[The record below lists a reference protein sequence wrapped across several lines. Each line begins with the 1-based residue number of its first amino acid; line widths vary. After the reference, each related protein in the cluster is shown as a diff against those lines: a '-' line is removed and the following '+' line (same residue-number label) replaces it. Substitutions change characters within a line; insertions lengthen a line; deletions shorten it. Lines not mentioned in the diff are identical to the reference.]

1 VATGGAVD
9 DTESVK
15 TLHHAYE
22 HGINFVDTAELYGS
36 GHSEEVI
43 GEPLR
48 QPTQDRPS
56 IKTGGPVLADGRD
69 SSTRGKFLDPM
80 HVPALPGGHSSPRG
94 SLLGA

>member
-22 HGINFVDTAELYGS
+22 RGINFADTAELYGS

-48 QPTQDRPS
+48 QSTQDRPS
-56 IKTGGPVLADGRD
+56 IKTGGP
-69 SSTRGKFLDPM
+69 STTATITLR
-80 HVPALPGGHSSPRG
+80 RC
-94 SLLGA
+94 

>member
-22 HGINFVDTAELYGS
+22 RGINFVDTAELYGC

-48 QPTQDRPS
+48 QSTQDRPS
-56 IKTGGPVLADGRD
+56 IKTGGP
-69 SSTRGKFLDPM
+69 STTATITLR
-80 HVPALPGGHSSPRG
+80 RC
-94 SLLGA
+94 

>member
-1 VATGGAVD
+1 VTTFGGWQLGGDWRAVD

-22 HGINFVDTAELYGS
+22 RGINFVDTAELYGC

-48 QPTQDRPS
+48 QSTQDRPS
-56 IKTGGPVLADGRD
+56 IKTGGPVFADGRD
-69 SSTRGKFLDPM
+69 SSTRG
-80 HVPALPGGHSSPRG
+80 SS
-94 SLLGA
+94 